1 MTELSAAMVPDD
13 GVHPTVVIYHRPPRT
28 HSKAEGRWSIAICA
42 RRGLVLASASVRSLP
57 TVLARTYD
65 LSRLLVP
72 TSDRIDAAGLPHAR
86 MLRRSCKGQPSMVS
100 SGHTGGLP
108 LSPGLSLSNS
118 RREQRGIARRA
129 ITPVALCLSSG

>member
-13 GVHPTVVIYHRPPRT
+13 GVHPTVVIYHRAPT
-28 HSKAEGRWSIAICA
+28 HPFKGGRALEHRNMREKRPSACI
-42 RRGLVLASASVRSLP
+42 RKRMVLTDSP
-57 TVLARTYD
+57 GTD

-72 TSDRIDAAGLPHAR
+72 TSDQIDAAGSPHAR